1 MFHESESHFYEDE
14 ACERSDGLIDDHD
27 TLIVSSFYALQA
39 KDLVKVNKISMAYF
53 AYAGAL
59 KADSYLK
66 AVQAGFYFMHK
77 GTQ

>member
-1 MFHESESHFYEDE
+1 
-14 ACERSDGLIDDHD
+14 
-27 TLIVSSFYALQA
+27 VSSFYALQA